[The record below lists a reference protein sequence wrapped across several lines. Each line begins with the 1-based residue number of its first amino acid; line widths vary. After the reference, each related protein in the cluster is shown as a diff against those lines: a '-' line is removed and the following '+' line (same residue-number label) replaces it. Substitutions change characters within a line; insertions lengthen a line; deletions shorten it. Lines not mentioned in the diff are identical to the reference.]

1 MQTHRKA
8 LKIFLQFSINFRNFC
23 TTPCTNLLL
32 LNTINLLT
40 GLKDKLNSIYNQ
52 GFKAKI
58 NFFLDGFL
66 TYLYMSRQ
74 FGGAEGSNPPGVKGL
89 SVCSSHLCS
98 SLGPQP
104 IDIHSGDR
112 WTTDSKLT
120 VGLSVNG
127 SFYMLL
133 LEGLNTCSAFTSG
146 LGQRQLGNCS
156 ADLLFLLLCICF
168 ESEEQWYGPTQLS
181 PWKDCIPLW
190 IKCHRTS
197 RQTPLITLKTARVTG
212 TGRLKR
218 RAAVFQAT
226 L

>member
-1 MQTHRKA
+1 MLLPSHTHTPPFYIFNSLWVDLVQKCEFTSPSHLLSTIFRLCEEAKLHEENPHRHRKNMQTHRKA

-89 SVCSSHLCS
+89 SVCSPHLCS

-112 WTTDSKLT
+112 
-120 VGLSVNG
+120 
-127 SFYMLL
+127 
-133 LEGLNTCSAFTSG
+133 
-146 LGQRQLGNCS
+146 
-156 ADLLFLLLCICF
+156 
-168 ESEEQWYGPTQLS
+168 
-181 PWKDCIPLW
+181 
-190 IKCHRTS
+190 
-197 RQTPLITLKTARVTG
+197 
-212 TGRLKR
+212 
-218 RAAVFQAT
+218 
-226 L
+226 